1 MKVSSR
7 QLAVIGSFSLNAIL
21 KRRFVPPWE
30 RDGKS
35 ADEFFSGLMQS
46 TNPVQTSQRNKMR
59 EQEEVNRAV
68 EATPLPAEVQRME
81 AIHSHNEDV
90 LNQRRN
96 FVPYGSKPVVYF
108 EKDQMAALGEYE
120 TMLKGTSGLT
130 NGQETYSPEV
140 REMLQDDLHQKLP
153 YRYESFMEPRGKQTQ
168 WPLHGTTGIVLDL
181 DGVVHRSNKIIE
193 GSDSAVRKIMELR
206 IPLLFMTNGGGVSE
220 AEKAKHLSELIGC
233 EIRAEQVL
241 LSHTPMQLLAPTY
254 KNQNILVV
262 GSSRSVDIAKSYGFN
277 RPISMLQFQV
287 EHPELVPYKKW
298 GDLKRCEANKIPF
311 PEIAAIFQFSEPDD
325 LLGDT
330 QTILDVL
337 LAPRGQFGRYVS
349 SKQTIPYYISADDLL
364 WATEALL
371 PRLGQGAVREM
382 ISAVFES
389 VTGHGLHVTMY
400 GKPRAIAYA
409 FAERRLE
416 AEAARLGWDP
426 QSLRAIFMVG
436 DNLETDILGAN
447 ARGGRWVSVHVLTG
461 IGAAPAARRTLAEGD
476 VELEWLETRVSR
488 TPHYVAPTLDHF
500 VRELLAFPEVAV
512 LQNKKPYYGMPNPVD
527 LGDAYNFVV
536 PC

>member
-1 MKVSSR
+1 MKASAR
-7 QLAVIGSFSLNAIL
+7 QLGARRGYFLNSIL
-21 KRRFVPPWE
+21 RRRFVPPWE

-59 EQEEVNRAV
+59 EEEQAKRAIE
-68 EATPLPAEVQRME
+68 EAPLPVEVQRME
-81 AIHSHNEDV
+81 AIHAHNEDV

-120 TMLKGTSGLT
+120 TMLQGTSDSR
-130 NGQETYSPEV
+130 NGQESYSPEV
-140 REMLQDDLHQKLP
+140 REMLRADLNQKLP
-153 YRYESFMEPRGKQTQ
+153 YRYESFVEPRGKELQ

-193 GSDSAVRKIMELR
+193 GSDTAIRKIMQLR
-206 IPLLFMTNGGGVSE
+206 IPLLFMTNGGGVTE
-220 AEKAKHLSELIGC
+220 AEKAKQLSELVGC
-233 EIRAEQVL
+233 EISPDQVL
-241 LSHTPMQLLAPTY
+241 LSHTPMQLLAPIY

-262 GSSRSVDIAKSYGFN
+262 GSPKCVDVAKSYGFS

-298 GDLKRCEANKIPF
+298 GNLKKCEPNTIKF
-311 PEIAAIFQFSEPDD
+311 PEIAAIFEFSEPDD
-325 LLGDT
+325 LLSDS
-330 QTILDVL
+330 QVILDLL
-337 LAPRGQFGRYVS
+337 LAPRGQIGRYVS
-349 SKQTIPYYISADDLL
+349 STQTIPYYLGADDLL

-389 VTGHGLHVTMY
+389 VTGNGMQVTTY

-409 FAERRLE
+409 FAERRME
-416 AEAARLGWDP
+416 EITARLGWNP
-426 QSLRAIFMVG
+426 QSLRSIFMVG
-436 DNLETDILGAN
+436 DNLETDIVGAN
-447 ARGGRWVSVHVLTG
+447 ARGGRWTSVHVLSG

-476 VELEWLETRVSR
+476 AELEWLETRVGK

-500 VRELLAFPEVAV
+500 VRELLAFPETAV

-527 LGDAYNFVV
+527 LGDTYNFL
-536 PC
+536 PR